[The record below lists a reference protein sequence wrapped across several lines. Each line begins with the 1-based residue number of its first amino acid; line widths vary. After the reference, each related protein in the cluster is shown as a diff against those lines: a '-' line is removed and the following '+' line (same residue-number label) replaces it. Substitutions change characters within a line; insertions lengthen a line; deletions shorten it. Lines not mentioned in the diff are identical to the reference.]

1 MVGKVGS
8 LDAKPL
14 QARLFYATIAVT
26 TLAGAALTSVAID
39 PVRAL
44 FRAAV
49 VNGVLAAPLM
59 VMMMLI
65 VQNKRAMGRL
75 TASPVAT
82 LFGWSATLVML
93 AATTVFFRSEE
104 HTSELQSLM
113 RIS

>member
-44 FRAAV
+44 FWAAV

-75 TASPVAT
+75 TAS
-82 LFGWSATLVML
+82 
-93 AATTVFFRSEE
+93 RSEE
-104 HTSELQSLM
+104 RRVGKECVSTCRSRWWPYQ
-113 RIS
+113 